1 MKAFLPS
8 LIGVAVLQSA
18 LIGSFGLIKPDLF
31 FLLLFF
37 LALSTEPEAATGIGF
52 ALGLVQDA
60 LSGAPLGLRAF
71 ILSFVGF
78 LASRISL
85 ELDTSKPLSRAFLL
99 LTLSLLSGLVTFTLL
114 TFFLSPGPFLP
125 ILLRITL
132 PEAFA
137 TFFLGLCLLAIPRI
151 RRSLEITL

>member
-31 FLLLFF
+31 LLLLFF
-37 LALSTEPEAATGIGF
+37 LALSTEPEAATGMGF
-52 ALGLVQDA
+52 TLGLAQDA

-71 ILSFVGF
+71 TLSLVGF
-78 LASRISL
+78 LASRIGL
-85 ELDTSKPLSRAFLL
+85 ELDTSKPLSKVFLL
-99 LTLSLLSGLVTFTLL
+99 ITLSLLSGLITLAL
-114 TFFLSPGPFLP
+114 LNFFHSPGPLLP
-125 ILLRITL
+125 ILLRIAL

-137 TFFLGLCLLAIPRI
+137 TFVLGLCLLAIPRV